1 MCCAIAALL
10 VAAIAAW
17 RSGIKAALNGR
28 LFALRMAGAA
38 AAILTIAGAVLAARH
53 FDPDAMRV
61 ATNDRS
67 LLGEILA
74 MPVCGEKSPR
84 DRARPD
90 IARLASAAR
99 N

>member
-17 RSGIKAALNGR
+17 RGIKAAFSSG

-38 AAILTIAGAVLAARH
+38 AAILTIVGAVLAARH

-74 MPVCGEKSPR
+74 MPVCSEK
-84 DRARPD
+84 
-90 IARLASAAR
+90 
-99 N
+99 

>member
-17 RSGIKAALNGR
+17 RGGIKAAFSSG

-38 AAILTIAGAVLAARH
+38 AAILTIVGAVLAARH
-53 FDPDAMRV
+53 FDPDATR
-61 ATNDRS
+61 AGTDDRS
-67 LLGEILA
+67 ILGEILA
-74 MPVCGEKSPR
+74 MPVCSEKSPR